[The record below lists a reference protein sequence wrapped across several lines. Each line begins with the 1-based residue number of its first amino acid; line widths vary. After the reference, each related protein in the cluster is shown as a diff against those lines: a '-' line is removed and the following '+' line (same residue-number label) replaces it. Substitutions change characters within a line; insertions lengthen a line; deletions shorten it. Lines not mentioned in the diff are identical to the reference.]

1 VIHEK
6 ICEIRWRDMDGFGH
20 VNHGTLTVYFEE
32 ARDEFFGLL
41 LGGEEELMRL
51 VVRRLEIDYL
61 SQLSQA
67 DDEVRVVMRVQEVG
81 TTSVRTAEELYARS
95 DGRLAAT
102 ASSVLVRLDAAFE
115 RAEPFPPEL
124 RARLEAAAQPV

>member
-1 VIHEK
+1 VRHEK

-32 ARDEFFGLL
+32 ARDEYFGLV
-41 LGGEEELMRL
+41 LGSEDEVMRL

-67 DDEVRVVMRVQEVG
+67 DDEVRVVMRVRSIG
-81 TTSVRTAEELYARS
+81 RTSVTTEEELYARS

-102 ASSVLVRLDAAFE
+102 ASCVLVRLDAGFE
-115 RAEPFPPEL
+115 RPEEFPPPL
-124 RARLEAAAQPV
+124 RARLEAAAEQA